1 VAAELFAEGNRV
13 RDDLRDS
20 LLHETVED
28 LLLYASVTVRVA
40 AAAAGRGG
48 ASSVGGGGTGALA
61 YTLGVIV
68 LHLPRRRGA
77 ASTYGSAI
85 ETSASHILG
94 LSTGVIQRQRAAEA
108 RARWRLAKWVG
119 GGGGGGIRG
128 DLLAESCGGRRPP
141 RIYRTKREEVGAVW
155 YLPVTSPARRRVEV
169 GVVVGT
175 EGRELVWVLAPAAC
189 PGSWRSHP
197 PRRRATAHGSAAGVS
212 AGGGA
217 EGPSSIRF
225 ENRFP
230 ANRRRRRPEGAPTR
244 PRSMI
249 DGRCRCGAGGSGGWR
264 PQGSGRPVWWGAF
277 FLSATTGDW
286 TDH

>member
-1 VAAELFAEGNRV
+1 MAVELFAEGHRV

-28 LLLYASVTVRVA
+28 LLLDVNVTVRV
-40 AAAAGRGG
+40 AAAGRGG

-94 LSTGVIQRQRAAEA
+94 LSIGVIQRQRAAKA

-119 GGGGGGIRG
+119 GGIRE

-141 RIYRTKREEVGAVW
+141 VG
-155 YLPVTSPARRRVEV
+155 S
-169 GVVVGT
+169 GT
-175 EGRELVWVLAPAAC
+175 F
-189 PGSWRSHP
+189 
-197 PRRRATAHGSAAGVS
+197 TAHGDV
-212 AGGGA
+212 
-217 EGPSSIRF
+217 E
-225 ENRFP
+225 
-230 ANRRRRRPEGAPTR
+230 
-244 PRSMI
+244 
-249 DGRCRCGAGGSGGWR
+249 
-264 PQGSGRPVWWGAF
+264 
-277 FLSATTGDW
+277 L
-286 TDH
+286 

>member
-1 VAAELFAEGNRV
+1 MAAELFAEGHRV

-28 LLLYASVTVRVA
+28 LLLYVSVTVRVA

-94 LSTGVIQRQRAAEA
+94 LSTGVIERQRAAEA

-119 GGGGGGIRG
+119 EGIRE

-169 GVVVGT
+169 GIVVGT

-189 PGSWRSHP
+189 PDSWRLHP
-197 PRRRATAHGSAAGVS
+197 PRRRATAARPTGVQL
-212 AGGGA
+212 G
-217 EGPSSIRF
+217 
-225 ENRFP
+225 
-230 ANRRRRRPEGAPTR
+230 
-244 PRSMI
+244 
-249 DGRCRCGAGGSGGWR
+249 
-264 PQGSGRPVWWGAF
+264 
-277 FLSATTGDW
+277 
-286 TDH
+286 